1 VKTRHLA
8 LAAVAL
14 LVITLLATGAARADT
29 FTYTY
34 TSQQQLDLGNQPCD
48 PCRVALS
55 FTVAT
60 ALAPSSTFTWAEN
73 GSTFAN
79 PLNPILNMSSDNFGG
94 LSSAVDPSSIQVVT
108 DKSGNIVSWG
118 FTINSAAFP
127 VPSGTCT
134 GLVASLGDESSP
146 VASSIVETITM
157 SNCTDVFVDNTDTA
171 IFTPLILPGAP
182 PDFWTEKTNVT
193 TTMNAPEPSTLML
206 VSIGVLLA
214 CMKSRRS
221 ANSFSR

>member
-1 VKTRHLA
+1 MKTRHLA

-94 LSSAVDPSSIQVVT
+94 LSSAVNPSSIQVVT
-108 DKSGNIVSWG
+108 DKSGNIVSLG
-118 FTINSAAFP
+118 FHDQLGCLSGAIWDLHGAGSFP
-127 VPSGTCT
+127 GRRVVTC
-134 GLVASLGDESSP
+134 GLIDRGNDHHE
-146 VASSIVETITM
+146 
-157 SNCTDVFVDNTDTA
+157 
-171 IFTPLILPGAP
+171 
-182 PDFWTEKTNVT
+182 
-193 TTMNAPEPSTLML
+193 
-206 VSIGVLLA
+206 
-214 CMKSRRS
+214 
-221 ANSFSR
+221 